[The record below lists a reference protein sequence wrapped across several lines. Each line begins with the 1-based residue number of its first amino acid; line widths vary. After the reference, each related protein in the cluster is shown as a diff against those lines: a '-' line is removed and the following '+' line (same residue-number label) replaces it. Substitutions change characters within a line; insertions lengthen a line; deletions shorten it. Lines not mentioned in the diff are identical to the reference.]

1 MIFITDELGKFEK
14 NIIELAEN
22 VGFKECKTIEAI
34 DLFCG
39 ISERNDVLKEKDRY
53 YAFIDI
59 PQYWSVRA
67 DGLNGAIYDNKT
79 KKANI
84 YFKNPIEKRMV
95 SRVEWIDRNNTV
107 YKVDYY
113 NKYGYMYCSENVSGG
128 NVTVREFYDRN
139 GDIKVLEQTGPKTYT
154 TFGTRISPKSYRG
167 FADYLEAYLKYN
179 KIYDEN
185 IWLTSDEIL
194 NKFAWDYGN
203 FKISYL
209 PQNRLNSD
217 LTVITQTNTAFRILC
232 SEEQQVNW
240 YKENSNYKCDRLYS
254 YLENNKS
261 KFGRKEAF
269 IITESDQL
277 EYIEQLINDFPE
289 ITFHIAA
296 STIMSD
302 KLTRLDINNNVE
314 LYPCI
319 TEQKRK
325 ELFERCD
332 IYLDI
337 NHYRELY
344 NAVNEAMVNNMII
357 LAFDNTAHSKELY
370 PMGNIFESSNYV
382 KMKETLKNIITSQ
395 TIFNEYIDRQKKQL
409 KQLAAKVVMGEVYN
423 FMGLSCSYPDADD
436 TKKQDDDEKRQFY
449 SADIIYTTNGT
460 LGFDFLFDNL
470 VKKKEDRFLCD
481 FHYVIIDEADSVLL
495 DSAIMPLVIS
505 GVPRVQSNLYDVCD
519 FFVTTL
525 VEDIDYIEEDKAVW
539 LTPKGVK
546 FAESFFGISNFYGK
560 ENFEINRH
568 VTLSLRAHKLLKNKK
583 DYVVTDKKE
592 VELFDGATGRLMHG
606 VKLRGGQHQAIE
618 AKEKVEISQEYR
630 TVASVT
636 FQNLFM
642 MFDKMAGM
650 SGTLMDAKDELFETY
665 GKHVVRIPTNRPLK
679 RVDRKDRYFK
689 NGHDQFWTA
698 VDDVIRLHETGQ
710 PVLVVLNSVTDTDLF
725 SRLLIEKNIPHN
737 VLNASNAFWEAQI
750 IAGAGQ
756 LNAVTVATTM
766 AGRGTDIKLGDGVK
780 ELGGLAVIGIGRMNN
795 SRSERQA
802 RGRAGRQGD
811 PGFSQYY
818 VSLEDDIVGAEDDD
832 KLQRYIDGKKR
843 IGKRKIKRIVNQC
856 QKLSVES
863 EEMNRKKSLQYDQ
876 VLQRQ
881 RDLIYATRKKLLDG
895 ASVEQEKIVEIAKEN
910 ISDFVNH
917 FDCIQSNKK
926 HGRRRGRKKYNDK
939 NTNTEQYTSILNR
952 YILDNISYKLDAGL
966 TLSDMQSAATVSD
979 YLMLRVYQGLSRQR
993 ERIGDEEAYE
1003 QFVRE
1008 ATLKA
1013 VDDGWVELID
1023 YLEQLKYA
1031 VAGRASA
1038 QRNVMFEYQN
1048 EAFESFLDTEKAV
1061 KCNIIRNILLS
1072 DVKIGK
1078 DGRLHVIYP

>member
-357 LAFDNTAHSKELY
+357 LAFDNTAHSKE
-370 PMGNIFESSNYV
+370 
-382 KMKETLKNIITSQ
+382 
-395 TIFNEYIDRQKKQL
+395 
-409 KQLAAKVVMGEVYN
+409 
-423 FMGLSCSYPDADD
+423 
-436 TKKQDDDEKRQFY
+436 
-449 SADIIYTTNGT
+449 
-460 LGFDFLFDNL
+460 
-470 VKKKEDRFLCD
+470 
-481 FHYVIIDEADSVLL
+481 
-495 DSAIMPLVIS
+495 
-505 GVPRVQSNLYDVCD
+505 CD

-665 GKHVVRIPTNRPLK
+665 GKHVVKIPTNRPLK

-881 RDLIYATRKKLLDG
+881 RDLIYATRKNLLDG

-910 ISDFVNH
+910 ISDFVNN

-926 HGRRRGRKKYNDK
+926 HGRRRGRKKDNDK

-1078 DGRLHVIYP
+1078 DGRLQVIYP

>member
-22 VGFKECKTIEAI
+22 MGFKECKTIEAI

-39 ISERNDVLKEKDRY
+39 ISEKNDVLKEKDRY

-107 YKVDYY
+107 YRIDYY

-217 LTVITQTNTAFRILC
+217 L
-232 SEEQQVNW
+232 
-240 YKENSNYKCDRLYS
+240 
-254 YLENNKS
+254 
-261 KFGRKEAF
+261 
-269 IITESDQL
+269 
-277 EYIEQLINDFPE
+277 
-289 ITFHIAA
+289 
-296 STIMSD
+296 
-302 KLTRLDINNNVE
+302 
-314 LYPCI
+314 
-319 TEQKRK
+319 
-325 ELFERCD
+325 
-332 IYLDI
+332 
-337 NHYRELY
+337 
-344 NAVNEAMVNNMII
+344 
-357 LAFDNTAHSKELY
+357 
-370 PMGNIFESSNYV
+370 
-382 KMKETLKNIITSQ
+382 
-395 TIFNEYIDRQKKQL
+395 
-409 KQLAAKVVMGEVYN
+409 
-423 FMGLSCSYPDADD
+423 
-436 TKKQDDDEKRQFY
+436 
-449 SADIIYTTNGT
+449 
-460 LGFDFLFDNL
+460 
-470 VKKKEDRFLCD
+470 
-481 FHYVIIDEADSVLL
+481 
-495 DSAIMPLVIS
+495 
-505 GVPRVQSNLYDVCD
+505 
-519 FFVTTL
+519 
-525 VEDIDYIEEDKAVW
+525 
-539 LTPKGVK
+539 
-546 FAESFFGISNFYGK
+546 
-560 ENFEINRH
+560 
-568 VTLSLRAHKLLKNKK
+568 
-583 DYVVTDKKE
+583 
-592 VELFDGATGRLMHG
+592 
-606 VKLRGGQHQAIE
+606 
-618 AKEKVEISQEYR
+618 
-630 TVASVT
+630 
-636 FQNLFM
+636 
-642 MFDKMAGM
+642 
-650 SGTLMDAKDELFETY
+650 
-665 GKHVVRIPTNRPLK
+665 
-679 RVDRKDRYFK
+679 
-689 NGHDQFWTA
+689 
-698 VDDVIRLHETGQ
+698 
-710 PVLVVLNSVTDTDLF
+710 
-725 SRLLIEKNIPHN
+725 
-737 VLNASNAFWEAQI
+737 
-750 IAGAGQ
+750 
-756 LNAVTVATTM
+756 
-766 AGRGTDIKLGDGVK
+766 
-780 ELGGLAVIGIGRMNN
+780 
-795 SRSERQA
+795 
-802 RGRAGRQGD
+802 
-811 PGFSQYY
+811 
-818 VSLEDDIVGAEDDD
+818 
-832 KLQRYIDGKKR
+832 
-843 IGKRKIKRIVNQC
+843 
-856 QKLSVES
+856 KLSVES

-881 RDLIYATRKKLLDG
+881 RDLIYATRKNLLDG
-895 ASVEQEKIVEIAKEN
+895 ASVEQEKIVGIAKEN

-926 HGRRRGRKKYNDK
+926 HGRRRGRKKDSDK
-939 NTNTEQYTSILNR
+939 NTNTQQYTSMLNR

-966 TLSDMQSAATVSD
+966 SKSDMQSAATVSD

-1078 DGRLHVIYP
+1078 DGRLQVIYP